1 MNYAD
6 SLKYLNS
13 FLNLERIVFSPDNR
27 LWNLARMKFLLSWT
41 GHPETDFFPV
51 LIAGT
56 KGKGST
62 GFFLE
67 SILREAGIPVGF
79 YSSPHLED
87 PRERIRLNGRM
98 ISREKWAA
106 GIRKI
111 RSVLQ
116 RKKLPPRY
124 GNFTY
129 FEIMTLLAILV
140 FKKAKIR
147 IGIFEVGMGGRLD
160 ATNALKAKVIGIT
173 SIGFDHEAFLGN
185 TLARIAYE
193 KAAVI
198 HRGAAAVTVSNQPPA
213 AMAQIRL
220 RVKSRGAQLWLAS
233 PSKETCPGLEGEY
246 QKWNASAA
254 SKMAEILRA
263 RHGFRIPAPAVR
275 AGINRK
281 DWPGRF
287 ELIHHGSRTY
297 VLDCAHNPDSVRALV
312 RHLQKKFPRRK
323 RVLIF
328 GVSRDKRS
336 EVMLQILS
344 KYFPDMVITPLA
356 SPRTQE
362 VGILAAEGRGLFRRI
377 VPAGHARQALSDA
390 KKMTDDSAVIV
401 VTGSF
406 YLAGEVRKLLK
417 HSLRS

>member
-1 MNYAD
+1 MNYSD

-67 SILREAGIPVGF
+67 SILRAAGIPVGF
-79 YSSPHLED
+79 YSSPHLEG
-87 PRERIRLNGRM
+87 PRERIRVNGRM
-98 ISREKWAA
+98 ISREKWVA

-111 RSVLQ
+111 RAVLQ
-116 RKKLPPRY
+116 RKRLPLRY

-129 FEIMTLLAILV
+129 FEIMTLLAVLV
-140 FKKAKIR
+140 YKEAKMR
-147 IGIFEVGMGGRLD
+147 VGIFEVGMGGRLD
-160 ATNALKAKVIGIT
+160 ATNALRAKVVGIT

-185 TLARIAYE
+185 TLGKIAYE

-198 HRGAAAVTVSNQPPA
+198 HRGVEAVTVSNQPPA
-213 AMAQIRL
+213 AMVQIRS
-220 RVKSRGAQLWLAS
+220 RVRAQGARLQLAA

-246 QKWNASAA
+246 QRWNASVA
-254 SKMAEILRA
+254 SKMAEILRS
-263 RHGFRIPAPAVR
+263 RHGFRIPAVAVQ
-275 AGINRK
+275 AGVNRK

-287 ELIHHGSRTY
+287 ERIRYGSRTY

-312 RHLQKKFPRRK
+312 RHLQKRFPRRR

-336 EVMLQILS
+336 DVMLQILS
-344 KYFPDMVITPLA
+344 KYFSDMVVTPLV
-356 SPRTQE
+356 SP
-362 VGILAAEGRGLFRRI
+362 
-377 VPAGHARQALSDA
+377 
-390 KKMTDDSAVIV
+390 
-401 VTGSF
+401 
-406 YLAGEVRKLLK
+406 
-417 HSLRS
+417 